1 MSSRLDEKMKPVFSE
16 GRRHCLACGAEL
28 PSMPVLSFHNMPASA
43 QHIPDEEEVLQDR
56 GIDLRLYEC
65 SRCGLSQFDC
75 DPVDYYRDVI
85 RAVGLSRTM
94 KELRRED
101 YRHLVE
107 DYGLAGG
114 KFIECGCGRGEF
126 LEVLKEFPVRIFGI
140 EADPVSS
147 ALAAGSLNIC
157 ETCGTRVPG
166 SIKKDGNCNY
176 KNIGICDIKTDF
188 PERGDQKLFGAPFD
202 CFLSFNF
209 LEHQPDPSAM
219 LSCMYA
225 NLRPGGLGLITVPSF
240 EYILEQGYY
249 YEFIRDHIA
258 NYDLHSLESLVKSC
272 GFEILEE
279 GRIGIGD
286 TLRMVVRKPE
296 AESASGGASQRGAA
310 LAEEKS
316 GIKTREAGT
325 AAAEISER
333 ETSGS
338 RAAETRNTA
347 YNYDKFE
354 KIRDNQKNIAD
365 NIKKFTE
372 KLAKEGKTLALWGA
386 GHQGFTI
393 ASTTALS
400 EAAEY
405 IIDSAA
411 FKQGR
416 FAPASHLPI
425 VSPRYFLKHPT
436 DVVMIAAPGYIKEI
450 KKDIEVLCA
459 ENGEGVPEITDILS
473 I

>member
-1 MSSRLDEKMKPVFSE
+1 MNTKADEKMKPVFSE
-16 GRRHCLACGAEL
+16 GRRYCLACGAEL
-28 PSMPVLSFHNMPASA
+28 PPSPVLSFHNMPASA
-43 QHIPDEEEVLQDR
+43 QHIPDEEEVLQDE

-65 SRCGLSQFDC
+65 PECGLSQFDC
-75 DPVDYYRDVI
+75 EPVDYYRDVI

-126 LEVLKEFPVRIFGI
+126 LEVLKEFPVKIFGI

-166 SIKKDGNCNY
+166 SIKRDGDCNY

-188 PERGDQKLFGAPFD
+188 QEREDQKLFGAPFD

-209 LEHQPDPSAM
+209 LEHQPNPSAM
-219 LSCMYA
+219 LSCMYG

-258 NYDLHSLESLVKSC
+258 NYDLHSLESLAKSC

-296 AESASGGASQRGAA
+296 AEAASDGASQGDAVPAA
-310 LAEEKS
+310 
-316 GIKTREAGT
+316 
-325 AAAEISER
+325 
-333 ETSGS
+333 
-338 RAAETRNTA
+338 N
-347 YNYDKFE
+347 NYDKFE
-354 KIRDNQKNIAD
+354 KIRNNQNNIAD

-372 KLAKEGKTLALWGA
+372 KLAAEGKSLALWGA

-393 ASTTALS
+393 ASTTALAD
-400 EAAEY
+400 AAEY

-425 VSPRYFLKHPT
+425 VSPQYFLKHPT